1 MNRCLARLALGLGL
15 ALLGAP
21 TAAPAAEG
29 VLRTTDGAT
38 VRGVVDWTPDGWQ
51 VSPPEGEPVSVPLA
65 ELVELDIREPEPEP
79 EPVADAGEGAEGAAP
94 GGGAGPEG
102 PAVEPW
108 ETARIGVGREGGV
121 IEARPGWEVTGG
133 GLGLR
138 GNTDNVFLAYRP
150 LEVSGQIV
158 GRLGAFDGTNPE
170 AMAGVTLRDNLGEAS
185 AYAFIGMRVGSGLCF
200 QYRQIAGGMTMRV
213 TNVAMALPAWL
224 RLSRIGGSVVAE
236 LSADGRQWR
245 SVGRANVNLGRN
257 VRAGLVVTGGLEDA
271 TATARFD
278 AVSMGARGMAY
289 LPATGYPRLLLR
301 GGSVLTAPVES
312 GDESVLRLGGDWAGS
327 LVSVLNLAR
336 IEFVPLPPEFEAR
349 IDDHRSGVMLADGD
363 FLDGTLRGIATN
375 TVTISSILFGYRR
388 FAVGSEVAALL
399 LDTIEP
405 DDAAFHV
412 RTRDGSELRGRRLE
426 LGPEFVRVES
436 PLLGSFRIRTEDIR
450 QLRRGARER

>member
-1 MNRCLARLALGLGL
+1 MNRCLVRLALAL

-21 TAAPAAEG
+21 GVAPALEG
-29 VLRTTDGAT
+29 ILRTTDGT
-38 VRGVVDWTPDGWQ
+38 TLRGEVDWTPDGWR
-51 VSPPEGEPVSVPLA
+51 VRAEDGEPVPVALS
-65 ELVELDIREPEPEP
+65 ELVELAMDEPEP
-79 EPVADAGEGAEGAAP
+79 EPVATGDGEGSGNDPA
-94 GGGAGPEG
+94 PEG
-102 PAVEPW
+102 PAAEPW
-108 ETARIGVGREGGV
+108 ETAQIGGGLEGGV
-121 IEARPGWEVTGG
+121 TEVRPGWQVTGG

-138 GNTDNVFLAYRP
+138 GNADNVFLAYRP

-158 GRLGAFDGTNPE
+158 GRLSAFDGTDPE

-213 TNVAMALPAWL
+213 TNVAMPLPAWL
-224 RLSRIGGSVVAE
+224 RLSRVGGAVVAE

-245 SVGRANVNLGRN
+245 TVGRANINLGRN
-257 VRAGLVVTGGLEDA
+257 VRAGLTVTAGLDND
-271 TATARFD
+271 TAEARFD
-278 AVSMGARGMAY
+278 AVSMGARGLAY

-301 GGSVLTAPVES
+301 GGSVLAAPVVS

-336 IEFVPLPPEFEAR
+336 IEFVPLAPETEAR
-349 IDDHRSGVMLADGD
+349 IDDDRSGVLLADGD

-375 TVTISSILFGYRR
+375 TVTMSSILFGYRQ
-388 FAVGSEVAALL
+388 FAIGSEVAAVLL
-399 LDTIEP
+399 GTVEP
-405 DDAAFHV
+405 DEATFHV
-412 RTRDGSELRGRRLE
+412 RTRDGSELRARRLE

-436 PLLGSFRIRTEDIR
+436 PLLGSFQVRTEEIR